1 MNLQI
6 NSAYDLIIITTII
19 SILVVYFSYRFS
31 LSSSENSVLI
41 FFRVLI
47 LSLLILLIFNPV
59 IEKKGNNKISLP
71 WHIYIDE
78 SLSIKY
84 HKQPSALAY
93 KKGIQNFFKKIK
105 EKNIDFEVFSFGSDI
120 DSITDIF
127 EISLDA
133 NSTNLGLIF
142 DKINSDY
149 QQSLGGLIIFTDGQ
163 INQGPPIT
171 RIL

>member
-31 LSSSENSVLI
+31 LSNSKNSVLI

-47 LSLLILLIFNPV
+47 LVLLILLIFNPV
-59 IEKKGNNKISLP
+59 IEKKSNNKISLP

-93 KKGIQNFFKKIK
+93 KKGIQNFLKKVK
-105 EKNIDFEVFSFGSDI
+105 EKEINFKAFSFGSVI
-120 DSITDIF
+120 DSISDIS
-127 EISLDA
+127 EMSLNA
-133 NSTNLGLIF
+133 NSTNFGLIF
-142 DKINSDY
+142 NEINSND
-149 QQSLGGLIIFTDGQ
+149 FE
-163 INQGPPIT
+163 
-171 RIL
+171 